1 MFINGIIK
9 SEELFKFFGD
19 NEGGNR
25 EDDSNFDEAWSPIT
39 EKSTQ
44 KCLDMSNYIF
54 IMQSV
59 VFLIRYLILQMKVAP
74 SANQNCT
81 FSDHLQVIVWCIVQ
95 VNFLECPT
103 SMIIDSARY
112 ETVKDL
118 VKNADECGEKSNVI
132 YLINVEFWFMDRK
145 EALNSSELAVSEPTQ

>member
-1 MFINGIIK
+1 MSIEESEACQDKCNGNGTDRCCLKDCMFFTADMFVNGIIN

-19 NEGGNR
+19 NKGDNM

-59 VFLIRYLILQMKVAP
+59 VFLII
-74 SANQNCT
+74 
-81 FSDHLQVIVWCIVQ
+81 
-95 VNFLECPT
+95 
-103 SMIIDSARY
+103 
-112 ETVKDL
+112 
-118 VKNADECGEKSNVI
+118 
-132 YLINVEFWFMDRK
+132 
-145 EALNSSELAVSEPTQ
+145 

>member
-1 MFINGIIK
+1 
-9 SEELFKFFGD
+9 
-19 NEGGNR
+19 
-25 EDDSNFDEAWSPIT
+25 
-39 EKSTQ
+39 
-44 KCLDMSNYIF
+44 
-54 IMQSV
+54 
-59 VFLIRYLILQMKVAP
+59 MKVAP

-118 VKNADECGEKSNVI
+118 VKNADECGEKSNGI

-145 EALNSSELAVSEPTQ
+145 EALKSSELARTMPEPTQ